1 MEIVINAND
10 DDLLF
15 HAGTKIVGSSLRA
28 VGGRVLNVVGFGKDL
43 KDAILD
49 AYEIVNR
56 IEFKNKYFRTDI
68 GKKGLEYK

>member
-1 MEIVINAND
+1 MDIKKNIHD

-15 HAGTKIVGSSLRA
+15 HAGTKMVDGSLRA

-43 KDAILD
+43 KGAILD
-49 AYEIVNR
+49 AYEIANR
-56 IEFKNKYFRTDI
+56 IEFKNKYFRNDI